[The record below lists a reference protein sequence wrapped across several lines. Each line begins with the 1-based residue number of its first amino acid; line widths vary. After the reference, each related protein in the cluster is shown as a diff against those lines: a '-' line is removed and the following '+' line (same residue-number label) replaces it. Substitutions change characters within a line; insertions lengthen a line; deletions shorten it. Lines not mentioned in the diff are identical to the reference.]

1 MCCKGSSDSL
11 SFVLS
16 MQNLVLTSKGVRG
29 SLLVSQTRVTMA
41 QEHGFSSPLITCC
54 NVETVLS
61 SYSDRTM
68 ENPKWKNENTLA
80 KVPDAQLTERRR
92 KLCCSPQM
100 LSDDT
105 LGFGSCGSQWSVV
118 KFQRFFLVTT
128 KVLTLKS
135 EAGSEWALR

>member
-1 MCCKGSSDSL
+1 M
-11 SFVLS
+11 
-16 MQNLVLTSKGVRG
+16 
-29 SLLVSQTRVTMA
+29 SQTRVTMA
-41 QEHGFSSPLITCC
+41 QEHGFSSPLITCS

-68 ENPKWKNENTLA
+68 KNPKWKNENTLA
-80 KVPDAQLTERRR
+80 KVPDAQLIERRR
-92 KLCCSPQM
+92 KLHRSPQM

-105 LGFGSCGSQWSVV
+105 LGFGSSGSQWSVV